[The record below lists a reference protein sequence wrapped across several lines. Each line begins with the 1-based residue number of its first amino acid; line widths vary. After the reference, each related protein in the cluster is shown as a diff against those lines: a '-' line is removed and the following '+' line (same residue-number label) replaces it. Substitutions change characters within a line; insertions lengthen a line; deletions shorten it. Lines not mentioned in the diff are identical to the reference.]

1 MNISK
6 AIWISN
12 AYEGALI
19 LMPIIALAA
28 YGYSLAFCT
37 ISALIMLSAM
47 ACKNAVYFRHMPQI
61 SEPWTGTSIFPY
73 ASILALCLI
82 IAVGYIYLCYL
93 LIAYNGWLVVGILA
107 LNSATYYLTQKF
119 YSKLLAV

>member
-6 AIWISN
+6 AIWASI
-12 AYEGALI
+12 AYEGVLI

-37 ISALIMLSAM
+37 ISALIMLSIV
-47 ACKNAVYFRHMPQI
+47 ACKNAAYFKYMPQI
-61 SEPWTGTSIFPY
+61 SEAWTETSMFPY

-82 IAVGYIYLCYL
+82 LDVGYIYLCYL
-93 LIAYNGWLVVGILA
+93 LIAYSGWLVVGILA
-107 LNSATYYLTQKF
+107 LNSVTYYLTQKF

>member
-28 YGYSLAFCT
+28 YGYSLAFCV
-37 ISALIMLSAM
+37 IGALVMLSMM
-47 ACKNAVYFRHMPQI
+47 ACKNAIYFKHTAKV
-61 SEPWTGTSIFPY
+61 SEPWTGKSVFPY
-73 ASILALCLI
+73 GKLLALALSLTF
-82 IAVGYIYLCYL
+82 GYIYLSYL
-93 LIAYNGWLVVGILA
+93 LTAYNGWLVIGMLVI
-107 LNSATYYLTQKF
+107 NFITYNPIQKL

>member
-1 MNISK
+1 MNTSK
-6 AIWISN
+6 AIWASI
-12 AYEGALI
+12 AYEGVLI

-28 YGYSLAFCT
+28 YGYSLAFCG
-37 ISALIMLSAM
+37 ISALVMLSMM
-47 ACKNAVYFRHMPQI
+47 ACKNTVYFKHMPQV

-82 IAVGYIYLCYL
+82 LAVGYIYLCYL
-93 LIAYNGWLVVGILA
+93 LAAYSGWLVVGILA
-107 LNSATYYLTQKF
+107 FNSATYYLTQKL